1 MRGRATAAVA
11 LVASLALAACS
22 VVLLYAVHTNL
33 VASAQ
38 NAARDHVDKAAHQL
52 GSGTPPADVQ
62 AALPD
67 IVLDTAPSAGSSS
80 TASADQG
87 ASASVGTPT
96 GPILVQAFPNRAP
109 AHTAVITLTWA
120 LVPCTALMVLLVAY
134 LTWYAMGRALRPVEN
149 IRADFADITAHSLQ
163 QRVPVPDSD
172 DEVASLA
179 ETMNATLDQLQRA
192 VGRLRTFTSDA
203 SHELR
208 GPLTTLKARLEL
220 ALARPDRAE
229 WTAVGNEALRDT
241 TRLEDIVTDLLLL
254 ARLDARQPLKLQPL
268 RVTDLLRRTIAERY
282 PRQPVVLVTDSGSD
296 EAILGSRTALTRLFT
311 NLLDNALR
319 HSHSTVPVEVR
330 HTEHELIVEVR
341 DDGPGIPEPDRER
354 VFDRFTRLDNART
367 RSEGGTGLGLA
378 IARDIATAHG
388 GTLTAEPPRSTD
400 GGARLLLILPRG
412 HEPRSTSR
420 PRDRRSGAD
429 QKGDRRQRNRVRV
442 P

>member
-1 MRGRATAAVA
+1 MRVRATVAVA

-33 VASAQ
+33 VTSAQ
-38 NAARDHVDKAAHQL
+38 KAARDHVDKAAHQL

-67 IVLDTAPSAGSSS
+67 IVLDTAPPADASS
-80 TASADQG
+80 TTSADQG

-96 GPILVQAFPNRAP
+96 GPILVQAFANRAP

-120 LVPCTALMVLLVAY
+120 LVPCTALLVLLVAY
-134 LTWYAMGRALRPVEN
+134 LAWYAMGRALRPVEN
-149 IRADFADITAHSLQ
+149 IRAEFADITAHSLQ
-163 QRVPVPDSD
+163 RRVPVPDSD

-179 ETMNATLDQLQRA
+179 ETMNGTLDQLQRA

-229 WTAVGNEALRDT
+229 WTAVGSEALRDT
-241 TRLEDIVTDLLLL
+241 TRLEDIVADLLLL

-268 RVTDLLRRTIAERY
+268 CVTDLLRRTLAERY
-282 PRQPVVLVTDSGSD
+282 PGQPVVLVADSGPD
-296 EAILGSRTALTRLFT
+296 EAVLGSRTALARLFM

-319 HSHSTVPVEVR
+319 HADSTVTVEVR
-330 HTEHELIVEVR
+330 LTENEVVVEVS

-378 IARDIATAHG
+378 IARDIAAAHG
-388 GTLTAEPPRSTD
+388 GTLTAEPPRTTD
-400 GGARLLLILPRG
+400 GGARLLLIIARQDQ
-412 HEPRSTSR
+412 PRSTSGTAR
-420 PRDRRSGAD
+420 AHRSPSCG
-429 QKGDRRQRNRVRV
+429 
-442 P
+442 

>member
-1 MRGRATAAVA
+1 VRGRATAAVA
-11 LVASLALAACS
+11 LVAGLALAACS

-33 VASAQ
+33 VVSAQ
-38 NAARDHVDKAAHQL
+38 NAARGHVDKAAHQL
-52 GSGTPPADVQ
+52 GSGMPPADVR

-67 IVLDTAPSAGSSS
+67 ITLDTAPPAGSLS

-96 GPILVQAFPNRAP
+96 GPILVQAFPNLAP
-109 AHTAVITLTWA
+109 ARTAVITLTWA
-120 LVPCTALMVLLVAY
+120 LVPCTALLVLLVTY

-149 IRADFADITAHSLQ
+149 IRAQFADITAHSLQ
-163 QRVPVPDSD
+163 RRVPVPDSD

-179 ETMNATLDQLQRA
+179 ETMNGTLDQLQRA

-268 RVTDLLRRTIAERY
+268 CVTDLLRRTLAERY
-282 PRQPVVLVTDSGSD
+282 PGQPVVLVADSDPD
-296 EAILGSRTALTRLFT
+296 EAVPGSRTALARLFT

-319 HSHSTVPVEVR
+319 HAHSTVTVEVR
-330 HTEHELIVEVR
+330 HTEHEVVVEVS

-367 RSEGGTGLGLA
+367 PSEGSTGLGLA

-388 GTLTAEPPRSTD
+388 GKLTAEPPRTTD
-400 GGARLLLILPRG
+400 GGARLLLIIARQDR
-412 HEPRSTSR
+412 PRSTSR
-420 PRDRRSGAD
+420 PRD
-429 QKGDRRQRNRVRV
+429 
-442 P
+442 

>member
-1 MRGRATAAVA
+1 MERDHQRRRRLRLRPQTVRGRATAAVA

-22 VVLLYAVHTNL
+22 VVLLYAVHNNL
-33 VASAQ
+33 VNSAQ
-38 NAARDHVDKAAHQL
+38 NVARDHVDKAAHQL
-52 GSGTPPADVQ
+52 GSGTPPANVQ
-62 AALPD
+62 AGLPD
-67 IVLDTAPSAGSSS
+67 VTIDTTPPTDTSSS
-80 TASADQG
+80 TSQHEG
-87 ASASVGTPT
+87 ASATVGTPT
-96 GPILVQAFPNRAP
+96 GTMLVQAYPNFAP
-109 AHTAVITLTWA
+109 VRTAVTTLTWV
-120 LVPCTALMVLLVAY
+120 LVPSTALLVLLVAY

-149 IRADFADITAHSLQ
+149 IRAEFADITAHSLQ

-179 ETMNATLDQLQRA
+179 ETMNGTLDQLQRV

-229 WTAVGNEALRDT
+229 WTTVGNEALRDT

-268 RVTDLLRRTIAERY
+268 RVTDLLRRTLAERY
-282 PRQPVVLVTDSGSD
+282 PRQPVILVANSDSD

-319 HSHSTVPVEVR
+319 HAHSTVTVEVS
-330 HTEHELIVEVR
+330 HTERELIVEVG

-388 GTLTAEPPRSTD
+388 GTLTAEPSRTAG
-400 GGARLLLILPRG
+400 GGARLLLILPG
-412 HEPRSTSR
+412 
-420 PRDRRSGAD
+420 
-429 QKGDRRQRNRVRV
+429 
-442 P
+442 

>member
-1 MRGRATAAVA
+1 M
-11 LVASLALAACS
+11 
-22 VVLLYAVHTNL
+22 VLLYAVHTNL

-38 NAARDHVDKAAHQL
+38 GAARDHVDKAAHQL

-62 AALPD
+62 ASLPD
-67 IVLDTAPSAGSSS
+67 IILDSAPPAGSSS
-80 TASADQG
+80 TASGDQG

-96 GPILVQAFPNRAP
+96 GTMVVQAFPNLAP

-120 LVPCTALMVLLVAY
+120 LVPSTALLVLLVAY

-149 IRADFADITAHSLQ
+149 IRAEFADITAHSLQ

-179 ETMNATLDQLQRA
+179 ETMNGTLDQLQRA

-268 RVTDLLRRTIAERY
+268 RVTDLLRRTLAERY
-282 PRQPVVLVTDSGSD
+282 PRQPVVLAADSDPD
-296 EAILGSRTALTRLFT
+296 EAILGSGTALTRLFT

-319 HSHSTVPVEVR
+319 HAHSTVTVEVS
-330 HTEHELIVEVR
+330 HTERELIVEVT

-388 GTLTAEPPRSTD
+388 GTLTAERPRTTD
-400 GGARLLLILPRG
+400 GGARLLLIIARQDQTVQ
-412 HEPRSTSR
+412 HVAAVR
-420 PRDRRSGAD
+420 PKIGRA
-429 QKGDRRQRNRVRV
+429 
-442 P
+442 

>member
-1 MRGRATAAVA
+1 M
-11 LVASLALAACS
+11 
-22 VVLLYAVHTNL
+22 VLLYAVHNNL

-52 GSGTPPADVQ
+52 ASGTPPADVQ
-62 AALPD
+62 TTLPD
-67 IVLDTAPSAGSSS
+67 IVLDTAPPAG
-80 TASADQG
+80 TTPTTSADQG

-96 GPILVQAFPNRAP
+96 GPMVVQAYPNLAP
-109 AHTAVITLTWA
+109 ARTAVVTLAWA
-120 LVPCTALMVLLVAY
+120 LVPSTALMVLLVAC

-149 IRADFADITAHSLQ
+149 IRAEFADITARSLQ

-179 ETMNATLDQLQRA
+179 ETMNGTLDQLQRA

-208 GPLTTLKARLEL
+208 GPLTTLKTRLEL

-229 WTAVGNEALRDT
+229 WIAVGNEALRDT
-241 TRLEDIVTDLLLL
+241 TRLEEIVADLLLL

-268 RVTDLLRRTIAERY
+268 RVTDLLRRTLAERY
-282 PRQPVVLVTDSGSD
+282 PRRPVVLVADSAPE
-296 EAILGSRTALTRLFT
+296 EAILGSRTALTRLFA

-319 HSHSTVPVEVR
+319 HARSTVTVEVHR
-330 HTEHELIVEVR
+330 TGRELTVEVT
-341 DDGPGIPEPDRER
+341 DDGPGIPEADRER

-378 IARDIATAHG
+378 IARDIAAAHG
-388 GTLTAEPPRSTD
+388 GTLTAESSRTTG
-400 GGARLLLILPRG
+400 GGARLLLVLPG
-412 HEPRSTSR
+412 
-420 PRDRRSGAD
+420 
-429 QKGDRRQRNRVRV
+429 
-442 P
+442 

>member
-33 VASAQ
+33 VHSAQ
-38 NAARDHVDKAAHQL
+38 NTARDQVEKAANQL
-52 GSGTPPADVQ
+52 GSGVPPADVR
-62 AALPD
+62 AAVPD
-67 IVLDTAPSAGSSS
+67 VVLDTEPSVGSSS
-80 TASADQG
+80 TTSANQG
-87 ASASVGTPT
+87 ASASVGTPEGT
-96 GPILVQAFPNRAP
+96 ILVQAYPNLAP
-109 AHTAVITLTWA
+109 ARTAVVTLTWA
-120 LVPCTALMVLLVAY
+120 LVPSTALLVLLVAY
-134 LTWYAMGRALRPVEN
+134 LAWYAMGRALRPVEN
-149 IRADFADITAHSLQ
+149 IRAEFADITAHSLQ
-163 QRVPVPDSD
+163 QRVPVPDSN

-179 ETMNATLDQLQRA
+179 QTMNGTLDQLQRA

-268 RVTDLLRRTIAERY
+268 RVTDLLQRTLAERY
-282 PRQPVVLVTDSGSD
+282 PRQPVVLVTNSASTSTPASASASD
-296 EAILGSRTALTRLFT
+296 EAILGSPTALARLFT
-311 NLLDNALR
+311 NLIDNALR
-319 HSHSTVPVEVR
+319 HAHSTVTVEVR
-330 HTEHELIVEVR
+330 HTRRELAVEVS

-388 GTLTAEPPRSTD
+388 GTLTAEPPRTTD
-400 GGARLLLILPRG
+400 GGARLLLIIARQDQP
-412 HEPRSTSR
+412 H
-420 PRDRRSGAD
+420 SGAA
-429 QKGDRRQRNRVRV
+429 QSRI
-442 P
+442 

>member
-1 MRGRATAAVA
+1 MRVRATAAVA

-38 NAARDHVDKAAHQL
+38 NTARDHVDKAAHQL
-52 GSGTPPADVQ
+52 GSGTSPADVQ

-67 IVLDTAPSAGSSS
+67 IILDTAPLAGSSS

-120 LVPCTALMVLLVAY
+120 LVPCTALLVLLVAY
-134 LTWYAMGRALRPVEN
+134 LAWYAMGRALRPVEN
-149 IRADFADITAHSLQ
+149 IRAEFADITAHSLQ
-163 QRVPVPDSD
+163 RRVPVPDSD

-179 ETMNATLDQLQRA
+179 ETMNGTLDQLQRA

-220 ALARPDRAE
+220 ALARPERAE
-229 WTAVGNEALRDT
+229 WTTVGNEALRDT

-268 RVTDLLRRTIAERY
+268 CVTDLLRRTLAERY
-282 PRQPVVLVTDSGSD
+282 PRQPVVLVTDSDPDPD
-296 EAILGSRTALTRLFT
+296 EAILGSPTALARLFT
-311 NLLDNALR
+311 NLLDNAVR
-319 HSHSTVPVEVR
+319 HAHSTVTVEVR
-330 HTEHELIVEVR
+330 HTEHEVVVEVS

-367 RSEGGTGLGLA
+367 PSEGGTGLGLA

-388 GTLTAEPPRSTD
+388 GTLTAEPPRTTD
-400 GGARLLLILPRG
+400 GGARLLLIIARQDQ
-412 HEPRSTSR
+412 PRSHVAATR
-420 PRDRRSGAD
+420 LKTGRA
-429 QKGDRRQRNRVRV
+429 
-442 P
+442 

>member
-22 VVLLYAVHTNL
+22 VVLLYAVHNNL

-38 NAARDHVDKAAHQL
+38 NVARDHVDKAAHQL
-52 GSGTPPADVQ
+52 GSGMPPADVQ

-67 IVLDTAPSAGSSS
+67 ITLDTAPPASSTVSAG
-80 TASADQG
+80 QG
-87 ASASVGTPT
+87 ATASVGTPT
-96 GPILVQAFPNRAP
+96 GPILVQAYPNLAP
-109 AHTAVITLTWA
+109 ARTAVITLTWS
-120 LVPCTALMVLLVAY
+120 LVPCTALMVLLVTY
-134 LTWYAMGRALRPVEN
+134 LTWYATGRALRPVEN
-149 IRADFADITAHSLQ
+149 IRAEFAEITAHSLQ

-179 ETMNATLDQLQRA
+179 ETMNGTLDQLQRA

-268 RVTDLLRRTIAERY
+268 RVTDLLRRTLAERY
-282 PRQPVVLVTDSGSD
+282 SRQPVVLVADSDPD
-296 EAILGSRTALTRLFT
+296 ETILGSRSALTRLFT

-319 HSHSTVPVEVR
+319 HAHSTVTVEVR
-330 HTEHELIVEVR
+330 HTGHELIVEVR

-378 IARDIATAHG
+378 IAREIATAHG
-388 GTLTAEPPRSTD
+388 GTLTAEPPRDSG
-400 GGARLLLILPRG
+400 GGARLLLTLPG
-412 HEPRSTSR
+412 EHQPRSTSR
-420 PRDRRSGAD
+420 PRD
-429 QKGDRRQRNRVRV
+429 
-442 P
+442 

>member
-1 MRGRATAAVA
+1 MRVRATAAVA

-33 VASAQ
+33 VTSAQ
-38 NAARDHVDKAAHQL
+38 NTARDHVDRAAHQL
-52 GSGTPPADVQ
+52 GSGMPPSDVQ
-62 AALPD
+62 DALPD
-67 IVLDTAPSAGSSS
+67 IIVDTPRPAGSSS

-87 ASASVGTPT
+87 ASATVDTPT
-96 GPILVQAFPNRAP
+96 GTMLVQAFPDRAP
-109 AHTAVITLTWA
+109 AHTTVITLTWA
-120 LVPCTALMVLLVAY
+120 LVPSTALLVLLVAY
-134 LTWYAMGRALRPVEN
+134 LTWYAMGRALRPVAN
-149 IRADFADITAHSLQ
+149 IRAEFADITAHSLQ

-172 DEVASLA
+172 DEVALLA

-220 ALARPDRAE
+220 ALARPDLAE
-229 WTAVGNEALRDT
+229 WTAVGDEALRDT
-241 TRLEDIVTDLLLL
+241 TRLEDIVADLLLL
-254 ARLDARQPLKLQPL
+254 ARLDARQPLRFQPL
-268 RVTDLLRRTIAERY
+268 CLTDLLRHTIAERY
-282 PRQPVVLVTDSGSD
+282 PHQPVVLVAAPAPD
-296 EAILGSRTALTRLFT
+296 EAIPGSRTALARLFT

-319 HSHSTVPVEVR
+319 HAHSTVTVEVR
-330 HTEHELIVEVR
+330 HTEHELVVEVG

-388 GTLTAEPPRSTD
+388 GRLTAESPRT
-400 GGARLLLILPRG
+400 GNRGARMVLILPRG
-412 HEPRSTSR
+412 YEPDGTSR
-420 PRDRRSGAD
+420 PRYRRSDAHD
-429 QKGDRRQRNRVRV
+429 SV
-442 P
+442 

>member
-1 MRGRATAAVA
+1 MRVRATAAVA

-38 NAARDHVDKAAHQL
+38 NTARDHVDKAAHQL

-67 IVLDTAPSAGSSS
+67 IILDTAPPAGSSS

-96 GPILVQAFPNRAP
+96 GTILVQAFPNRAP

-120 LVPCTALMVLLVAY
+120 LVPCTALLVLLVAY
-134 LTWYAMGRALRPVEN
+134 LAWYAMGRALRPVES
-149 IRADFADITAHSLQ
+149 IRAEFADITAHSLQ
-163 QRVPVPDSD
+163 RRVPVPDSD

-179 ETMNATLDQLQRA
+179 ETMNGTLDQLQRA

-268 RVTDLLRRTIAERY
+268 CVTDLLRRTLAERY
-282 PRQPVVLVTDSGSD
+282 PGQPVVLVADSEPD
-296 EAILGSRTALTRLFT
+296 EAVLGSRTALARLFT

-319 HSHSTVPVEVR
+319 HAHSTVTVEVR
-330 HTEHELIVEVR
+330 HTEHEVVVEVS
-341 DDGPGIPEPDRER
+341 DDGRGIPEPDRER

-388 GTLTAEPPRSTD
+388 GTLTAESPRTTD
-400 GGARLLLILPRG
+400 GGARLLLIIAR
-412 HEPRSTSR
+412 EE
-420 PRDRRSGAD
+420 
-429 QKGDRRQRNRVRV
+429 GDRV
-442 P
+442 PPVPRTGDPGTLR

>member
-1 MRGRATAAVA
+1 MRVRATVAVA
-11 LVASLALAACS
+11 LVAGLALAACS

-33 VASAQ
+33 VTSAQ

-67 IVLDTAPSAGSSS
+67 IILDTVPPADALS
-80 TASADQG
+80 TSSADQG
-87 ASASVGTPT
+87 ASASVSTPT

-120 LVPCTALMVLLVAY
+120 LVPCTAVLVLMVAY
-134 LTWYAMGRALRPVEN
+134 LAWYAMGRALRPVEN
-149 IRADFADITAHSLQ
+149 IRAEFADITAHSLQ
-163 QRVPVPDSD
+163 RRVPVPDSD

-179 ETMNATLDQLQRA
+179 ETMNGTLDQLQRA

-220 ALARPDRAE
+220 ALARPDRAD
-229 WTAVGNEALRDT
+229 WTAVGSEALRDT
-241 TRLEDIVTDLLLL
+241 TRLEDIVADLLLL

-268 RVTDLLRRTIAERY
+268 RVTDLLRRTLAERY
-282 PRQPVVLVTDSGSD
+282 PGQPVVLVADSDPG
-296 EAILGSRTALTRLFT
+296 EAVLASPTALARLFT

-319 HSHSTVPVEVR
+319 HAHSTVTVEVR
-330 HTEHELIVEVR
+330 HTENDVVVEVS
-341 DDGPGIPEPDRER
+341 DDGRGIPDPDRER
-354 VFDRFTRLDNART
+354 VFDRFTRLDDART

-388 GTLTAEPPRSTD
+388 GTLTAESPRTTD
-400 GGARLLLILPRG
+400 GGARLLLIIARQ
-412 HEPRSTSR
+412 E
-420 PRDRRSGAD
+420 
-429 QKGDRRQRNRVRV
+429 GDRV
-442 P
+442 PPAPRTGDPGTLR

>member
-1 MRGRATAAVA
+1 MRVRATAAVA

-38 NAARDHVDKAAHQL
+38 NTARDHVDKAAHQL

-67 IVLDTAPSAGSSS
+67 IILDTAPPVSSSS

-120 LVPCTALMVLLVAY
+120 LVPCTALLVLLVAY
-134 LTWYAMGRALRPVEN
+134 LAWYAMGRALRPVEN
-149 IRADFADITAHSLQ
+149 IRAEFADITAHSLQ
-163 QRVPVPDSD
+163 RRVPVPDSD

-179 ETMNATLDQLQRA
+179 ETMNGTLDQLQRA

-268 RVTDLLRRTIAERY
+268 CVTDLLRRTLAERY
-282 PRQPVVLVTDSGSD
+282 PGQPVVLVADSEPD
-296 EAILGSRTALTRLFT
+296 EAVLGSRTALARLFT

-319 HSHSTVPVEVR
+319 HAHSTVTVEVR
-330 HTEHELIVEVR
+330 HTEHEVVVEVS
-341 DDGPGIPEPDRER
+341 DDGRGIPEPDRER

-388 GTLTAEPPRSTD
+388 GTLTAESPRTTD
-400 GGARLLLILPRG
+400 GGARLLLIIARQ
-412 HEPRSTSR
+412 E
-420 PRDRRSGAD
+420 
-429 QKGDRRQRNRVRV
+429 GDRV
-442 P
+442 PPVPRTGDPGTLR

>member
-22 VVLLYAVHTNL
+22 VVLLYAVHNNL

-38 NAARDHVDKAAHQL
+38 NVARDHVDTAAHQL
-52 GSGTPPADVQ
+52 GSGMPPADVRS
-62 AALPD
+62 ALPD
-67 IVLDTAPSAGSSS
+67 ITLDAATGADSSS
-80 TASADQG
+80 TALPDQG
-87 ASASVGTPT
+87 ASASVDTPT
-96 GPILVQAFPNRAP
+96 GLMLVQAYPNLAP
-109 AHTAVITLTWA
+109 ARTAVITLTWA
-120 LVPCTALMVLLVAY
+120 LVPCTALMILLVSY

-149 IRADFADITAHSLQ
+149 IRAEFADITAHSLQ
-163 QRVPVPDSD
+163 QRVSVPDSD

-179 ETMNATLDQLQRA
+179 ETMNGTLDQLQRA

-229 WTAVGNEALRDT
+229 WIAVGNEALRDT

-268 RVTDLLRRTIAERY
+268 RVTDLLRRTLAERY
-282 PRQPVVLVTDSGSD
+282 SRQPVVLVTDSD
-296 EAILGSRTALTRLFT
+296 PAEPILGSRTALTRLFT

-319 HSHSTVPVEVR
+319 HAHSTVSVEIR
-330 HTEHELIVEVR
+330 HTEHDLIVEVS
-341 DDGPGIPEPDRER
+341 DDGPGIPEADRER

-400 GGARLLLILPRG
+400 RGARLLVTLPRG
-412 HEPRSTSR
+412 DGKVTAANGIRC
-420 PRDRRSGAD
+420 
-429 QKGDRRQRNRVRV
+429 
-442 P
+442 